1 MAARVPLDTHTA
13 CVVAAASFASVYYTL
28 YPWIQEQKATKAKMQ
43 YDAFQQLKQDDPER
57 AQAYIDNLRAKERW
71 YERMI
76 REYREKQIIK
86 DNADNEYFAV
96 RNQHGLKA
104 VQFPDELYAPIDPA
118 KRIKI
123 PTTED
128 LDNAQLIGRSLTVP
142 QSVLDAEKAKAHEM
156 QEENNFN
163 QQANIAAEK
172 KSTSLLG
179 AIGATPIELPHQPLV
194 TAETTSYPHIQEMAK
209 KKKEKANNDV

>member
-1 MAARVPLDTHTA
+1 MPPRVPLDTHTA

-28 YPWIQEQKATKAKMQ
+28 YPWIQEQKATKAKLQ
-43 YDAFQQLKQDDPER
+43 YDAFQQLKQDEPER

-71 YERMI
+71 HERMI

-142 QSVLDAEKAKAHEM
+142 QSVLDTEKAKT
-156 QEENNFN
+156 QEVQDDRQFD
-163 QQANIAAEK
+163 QQSNIVTEK
-172 KSTSLLG
+172 KPTSLLG
-179 AIGATPIELPHQPLV
+179 AMGATPIELPQQPLV
-194 TAETTSYPHIQEMAK
+194 TPETTSYPHVQEMAK